1 MAENKCSDKK
11 IEKCKDE
18 GKECNPKSGRCR
30 KIKIKKPKSN
40 KKVKVNTN
48 NNNIEVM
55 SDVDKLIYKFYETK
69 EKYETILKQKIK
81 EEKMKDISYDN
92 RIKATRDE
100 DIVLLWKSSEKT
112 KNRIKIIKNRMK
124 CLFCEQEGGMMFTDN
139 TDKYEMKCLGQ
150 KPCCHLIIK
159 KGIIVKYDT
168 YKNKL
173 RNDSNDIKEKII
185 KCKLKILYNL
195 EDEDIILQQFE
206 NLKTLLEDIQL
217 QMKQV
222 EKIHIEKK
230 SFVLFKENTD
240 NDNDNEDWFQEQTI
254 LKSDRLNE
262 LNIQL
267 QQNIK
272 KFKEINK
279 LIKNELQEE
288 KILELKKDYVNS
300 YIEDIIPIINE
311 MHILKYDGELNND
324 VNDKITDKMMEESL
338 INIAYSIDEK
348 TIEGVKYKVVY
359 SKNMQTKNKEI
370 ILDKAKK
377 EINNTNFLK

>member
-11 IEKCKDE
+11 IEKCKDQ
-18 GKECNPKSGRCR
+18 GKECNPKSGRCI

-40 KKVKVNTN
+40 KKVKVNTTN
-48 NNNIEVM
+48 NKNNIETM

-81 EEKMKDISYDN
+81 GEKMKDISYDN
-92 RIKATRDE
+92 RNNATHDE

-112 KNRIKIIKNRMK
+112 KNRIKNIKNRMK
-124 CLFCEQEGGMMFTDN
+124 CLFCQQEGGMMFTDN

-150 KPCCHLIIK
+150 NPCCHLIIK
-159 KGIIVKYDT
+159 KGIVVKYNT
-168 YKNKL
+168 IKKKYL
-173 RNDSNDIKEKII
+173 NDFNEIKEKII

-206 NLKTLLEDIQL
+206 NLKSLLEDTQL

-222 EKIHIEKK
+222 EKIHIQKK
-230 SFVLFKENTD
+230 SIVLIYEG
-240 NDNDNEDWFQEQTI
+240 NEDEDESLLQEKTI
-254 LKSDRLNE
+254 LKSDKLNK

-267 QQNIK
+267 QESIK

-288 KILELKKDYVNS
+288 KILELKKDYINN
-300 YIEDIIPIINE
+300 YIDDVIPIINE
-311 MHILKYDGELNND
+311 MHILKYDGELNN
-324 VNDKITDKMMEESL
+324 NNMNKITDEMMEESL
-338 INIAYSIDEK
+338 LDIAYSIDQE
-348 TIEGVKYKVVY
+348 TIEGIKYKVVY
-359 SKNMQTKNKEI
+359 SNNLQTKNKEI
-370 ILDKAKK
+370 ILEKAKK
-377 EINNTNFLK
+377 EKNNTNFLK